1 MTDVPQWVQLISPIA
16 TAIGVIIA
24 AWSIYTNTQNA
35 KKRGTI
41 DMIVAERNNSEL
53 QKAVSRVNQL
63 AKQNKECIYAAY
75 ISEDEKFAEDR
86 AAILKVLNHREFMS
100 VAILGGALD
109 EKIYKSF
116 QYSMLMRDW
125 DNLSGFVTELRNKKQ
140 IQTMFQEF
148 ECLAKRWKNKP
159 LKEKK
164 SNSNQLNQAG
174 HVLAFLWQKKYP
186 QHGGVFEGF
195 KCTKGET

>member
-1 MTDVPQWVQLISPIA
+1 MVMINFSQWLQLISPIA
-16 TAIGVIIA
+16 TVIGVIIA
-24 AWSIYTNTQNA
+24 AWSIYTNTQNT

-41 DMIVAERNNSEL
+41 DMIVQERNNSEL

-63 AKQNKECIYAAY
+63 AKQNKECIYATY

-116 QYSMLMRDW
+116 QYSMHMRDW
-125 DNLSGFVTELRNKKQ
+125 NNLSGFVTELRKKKQ
-140 IQTMFQEF
+140 IDTMFQEF
-148 ECLAKRWKNKP
+148 ECLAKRWKKKP

-164 SNSNQLNQAG
+164 
-174 HVLAFLWQKKYP
+174 K
-186 QHGGVFEGF
+186 
-195 KCTKGET
+195 

>member
-1 MTDVPQWVQLISPIA
+1 MVMTDVPQWAQLISPIA
-16 TAIGVIIA
+16 TAIGVIVA
-24 AWSIYTNTQNA
+24 AWSIYTNTKNA

-75 ISEDEKFAEDR
+75 ISEDEKFSEDR

-116 QYSMLMRDW
+116 QYSMHMRDW

-148 ECLAKRWKNKP
+148 ECLAKRWKKKP

-164 SNSNQLNQAG
+164 
-174 HVLAFLWQKKYP
+174 K
-186 QHGGVFEGF
+186 
-195 KCTKGET
+195 